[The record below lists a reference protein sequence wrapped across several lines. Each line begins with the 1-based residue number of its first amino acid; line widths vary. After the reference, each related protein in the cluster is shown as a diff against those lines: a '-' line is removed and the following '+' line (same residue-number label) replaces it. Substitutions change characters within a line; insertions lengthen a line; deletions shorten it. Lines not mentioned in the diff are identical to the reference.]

1 MTLDNFCLL
10 IHKGFGYVLLCIGV
24 ANLPLA
30 QKQKRMSHAVF
41 QNVRIIISPFPEVLV
56 LPSSFRPWGPG
67 GADCAHPSPEP
78 AQPPT
83 TPVPP
88 ATKNHPLFEAPGV
101 LSLPAERTS
110 ALARRQALNLR
121 QRNSRASLTP
131 LVKVLLHALPRASG
145 GWVDGWLE
153 GWMDHMD
160 TRMLA
165 CSA

>member
-1 MTLDNFCLL
+1 MKLDNFSSL

-24 ANLPLA
+24 ADLPLT
-30 QKQKRMSHAVF
+30 QKQQKISYAVF
-41 QNVRIIISPFPEVLV
+41 QNVRSIISPFPEVLV

-145 GWVDGWLE
+145 GWVVGWLE
-153 GWMDHMD
+153 GWVGPMDARVHV
-160 TRMLA
+160 LVA
-165 CSA
+165 

>member
-1 MTLDNFCLL
+1 MENICVL

-30 QKQKRMSHAVF
+30 QKQKRMSYAVF
-41 QNVRIIISPFPEVLV
+41 QNVRSIISPFPEVLV
-56 LPSSFRPWGPG
+56 LPSSSRPGGPG
-67 GADCAHPSPEP
+67 GADCPHPSPRP

-88 ATKNHPLFEAPGV
+88 ATKNLPLFEAPGV
-101 LSLPAERTS
+101 LSLPGELTS

-121 QRNSRASLTP
+121 QRNLRASLTP

-145 GWVDGWLE
+145 GWVVGWLE
-153 GWMDHMD
+153 GWVGPMDARVHV
-160 TRMLA
+160 LVA
-165 CSA
+165 